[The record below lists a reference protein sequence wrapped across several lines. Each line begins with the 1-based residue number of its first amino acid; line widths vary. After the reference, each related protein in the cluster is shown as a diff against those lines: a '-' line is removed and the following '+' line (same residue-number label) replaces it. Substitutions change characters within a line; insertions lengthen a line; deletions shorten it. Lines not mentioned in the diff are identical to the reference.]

1 NATQILKGEMSPDEL
16 GIKAL
21 DDKTLKIELENPV
34 PIFKELLTTGTFF
47 PQNQA
52 FVEKQGDRYGT
63 KSDTLISNGPYKLEN
78 WNGTNMT
85 WDYVKN
91 PTYWDKKNVPTEKI
105 HVTVVKDTN
114 AALNLYNTNK
124 LDRVELDGE
133 FVKQYKDDKNFHK
146 EATGRSVYMKMNQGK
161 DGVKTDLA
169 NLNLR
174 RGLAMA
180 IDKTGMVNT
189 LLANGSKALNG
200 DVPGDI
206 MFDPETKEDFRKQN
220 GDLL

>member
-1 NATQILKGEMSPDEL
+1 M
-16 GIKAL
+16 
-21 DDKTLKIELENPV
+21 
-34 PIFKELLTTGTFF
+34 
-47 PQNQA
+47 
-52 FVEKQGDRYGT
+52 
-63 KSDTLISNGPYKLEN
+63 
-78 WNGTNMT
+78 
-85 WDYVKN
+85 
-91 PTYWDKKNVPTEKI
+91 
-105 HVTVVKDTN
+105 
-114 AALNLYNTNK
+114 
-124 LDRVELDGE
+124 ELDGE

-220 GDLL
+220 GDLLKFDQQEATNAWKQGLKEIGKSELTLTLTSGDTSLQRKQTEFIQNQLEENLPGLTIKLKMLRIKLVSKLTLHKNLNYYLEVGEEIIKIP

>member
-1 NATQILKGEMSPDEL
+1 M
-16 GIKAL
+16 
-21 DDKTLKIELENPV
+21 
-34 PIFKELLTTGTFF
+34 
-47 PQNQA
+47 
-52 FVEKQGDRYGT
+52 
-63 KSDTLISNGPYKLEN
+63 
-78 WNGTNMT
+78 
-85 WDYVKN
+85 
-91 PTYWDKKNVPTEKI
+91 
-105 HVTVVKDTN
+105 
-114 AALNLYNTNK
+114 
-124 LDRVELDGE
+124 ELDGE

-200 DVPGDI
+200 MFPVISCLTQKQKKISANKTAIYSNLINKKLQMPGS
-206 MFDPETKEDFRKQN
+206 KV
-220 GDLL
+220 